1 MVDAVTHDQSQ
12 ADPAP
17 DQAALLPD
25 PDLGLRVRQSDFA
38 RMVGVSRTSVTR
50 WRQDGVIKVGPD
62 GLLDPRQAARDVLNH
77 IPPERLRAKVLRP
90 LVNDQRELRRQI
102 AELTAE
108 RDALVADRDA
118 WQAVAD
124 ELGETAD
131 AAEALVERLRQRIAE
146 LKEHAPPEVRAAGV
160 DGEDPDPD
168 PTDEDED
175 DADERE

>member
-1 MVDAVTHDQSQ
+1 
-12 ADPAP
+12 
-17 DQAALLPD
+17 
-25 PDLGLRVRQSDFA
+25 
-38 RMVGVSRTSVTR
+38 MVGVSRTSVTR

-108 RDALVADRDA
+108 RDALAADRDA
-118 WQAVAD
+118 WQSVAD

-131 AAEALVERLRQRIAE
+131 AAEALVERLRERIAQ
-146 LKEHAPPEVRAAGV
+146 LKPHAPAELQAAAV
-160 DGEDPDPD
+160 EGEDL
-168 PTDEDED
+168 ED
-175 DADERE
+175 DDEEETDDDRED